1 MNPLKVLT
9 RQDVLPLDRGSRIE
23 VSADAII
30 TDSAREEA
38 AQRGVTIVILPKN
51 ASGTAASPD
60 RSIALGADHGG
71 YAMKEQLKHFLI
83 EEFAFAVKDFGTHD
97 SEPVDYPDYAYLV
110 AQAVARGECRQG
122 IVVDGAGIGS
132 AMAAN
137 KVPGIRAALCYDKA
151 TARNSREHNNA
162 NVLSLGGKLHSFEQV
177 KDIVTTWLNT
187 KFAGGRHQK
196 RVDKI
201 MEIEKKFLKKD

>member
-9 RQDVLPLDRGSRIE
+9 RQDILPLERGARIE
-23 VSADAII
+23 VAAEAIV

-38 AQRGVTIVILPKN
+38 AERGVTIVLLPKDAIGSP
-51 ASGTAASPD
+51 ASAD

-71 YAMKEQLKHFLI
+71 FAMKEQLKKFLLDELHFT
-83 EEFAFAVKDFGTHD
+83 VKDYGTYD

-110 AQAVARGECRQG
+110 AQAVAKGECRQG
-122 IVVDGAGIGS
+122 IMIDGAGIGS

-162 NVLSLGGKLHSFEQV
+162 NVLSLGGKLHSLDQL
-177 KDIVTTWLNT
+177 KDIVTTWLTT

-201 MEIEKKFLKKD
+201 MEIEKRFLRKE